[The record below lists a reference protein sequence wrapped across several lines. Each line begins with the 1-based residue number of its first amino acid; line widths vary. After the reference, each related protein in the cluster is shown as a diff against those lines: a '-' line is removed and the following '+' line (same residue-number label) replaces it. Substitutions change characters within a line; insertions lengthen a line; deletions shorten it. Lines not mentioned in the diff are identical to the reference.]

1 MSNTIVLTEVFGE
14 WVFNTLLPQLLPTTT
29 LALYVLCTCSNFLD
43 SRYGIV
49 LSCKC
54 MSSQNRAKRIWTVVK
69 QTAFCRPLPEK
80 CEGIAQ
86 KSRKVP
92 SILRKLLQQDS
103 KAWSKS
109 LCVIMCTSSSHLVI
123 IYFCFI
129 CVRKSSIPSG
139 YCGLHQHYSCL
150 FPGLYKLGKSPCVQ
164 PILGVSLFGYCQ
176 GASISSLSRHI
187 AVT

>member
-1 MSNTIVLTEVFGE
+1 MSNPIFLIEVFGE
-14 WVFNTLLPQLLPTTT
+14 WIFNSGLSQLLPSTT
-29 LALYVLCTCSNFLD
+29 LALYVLWTCSNSLEN
-43 SRYGIV
+43 RYGIV

-54 MSSQNRAKRIWTVVK
+54 MGSQQRATGIWAAVK
-69 QTAFCRPLPEK
+69 QSVFCKPLREK
-80 CEGIAQ
+80 CKGIAHVQ
-86 KSRKVP
+86 KIP
-92 SILRKLLQQDS
+92 STPGKLLQQHS
-103 KAWSKS
+103 KTWSTS
-109 LCVIMCTSSSHLVI
+109 LCVIMCTSSSHLAI
-123 IYFCFI
+123 IYFCCM
-129 CVRKSSIPSG
+129 CVRKSSIPFG